1 MSAAYV
7 HAIPEAGVVGNLAS
21 PVFGTPSQNNLAIL
35 EPQVKYA
42 EGFWHPAV
50 HPLRNLAS
58 GDGSVRIGLL
68 TLVSVMVNL
77 RDNLKSVWCA
87 TSEIYRKSC
96 RLMQDYAAQIE
107 VRRSIKRL
115 RTTTKCRLY
124 LANGTYPEAMNF
136 YATLQGNRELA
147 KALSLWV

>member
-21 PVFGTPSQNNLAIL
+21 PVFSTPSQNNLAIL

-50 HPLRNLAS
+50 HPLKNLAS

-68 TLVSVMVNL
+68 TLVPVVVNL

-96 RLMQDYAAQIE
+96 RLMQDYAARNRSEAERQKVTNYDE
-107 VRRSIKRL
+107 VQTILSQRYLPRSYEL
-115 RTTTKCRLY
+115 LCY
-124 LANGTYPEAMNF
+124 LAG
-136 YATLQGNRELA
+136 
-147 KALSLWV
+147 